1 MKTRLVTI
9 SNVGVGNS
17 AAYQNWFVKVL
28 IMKPS
33 MEWILADKAMAEKA
47 LKESRITKWT
57 ALRAGWLVN
66 RPENLENVQLFE
78 EGGEGEETV
87 KVTTKV
93 GREDIAGVAVK
104 IVESGYGDRY
114 WGKAVSVVSG

>member
-1 MKTRLVTI
+1 VKTRLVTI

-28 IMKPS
+28 IMKSS

-47 LKESRITKWT
+47 LKESRLTKWT

>member
-28 IMKPS
+28 IMKSS

-47 LKESRITKWT
+47 LKESRLTKWT

>member
-1 MKTRLVTI
+1 
-9 SNVGVGNS
+9 
-17 AAYQNWFVKVL
+17 
-28 IMKPS
+28 

-104 IVESGYGDRY
+104 IVESGYGDKY